1 MKGVRLILQAMA
13 LLPIA
18 FAAGTLHASAQQSE
32 SVASIVEKFIDA
44 EFVPLLRQYDPKL
57 AVGEAACPSAEDF
70 SNGKTVYCTLPVG
83 AVPLQVGLTYS
94 DEKKTYEF
102 VPASFFEMDRL
113 EFLEQASILGDYG
126 VKAEVK
132 CGDPRFRLLAIGT
145 IFTCALSGVPTATT
159 VRFRSEANGQYF
171 VYNPDGMKSPAW
183 LTTALDEHKAGKPTI
198 LDGATV
204 GTWIQHILE
213 AAVLMSGGSQ
223 TPIVVQCPPSLD
235 VTGSNRA
242 ICIVTFR
249 GKDVRRE
256 VFVDPIKGVDTR
268 SLDAVINLH
277 EVGMTIAGQMDE
289 RLKDG
294 GKTPDA
300 VLRCGTGLLV
310 VAPKGTFQCDGTANG
325 RPFRIEVT
333 VTDVKG
339 AFEYKVV
346 DDK

>member
-1 MKGVRLILQAMA
+1 MKGVRLVAQAMA

-18 FAAGTLHASAQQSE
+18 FAGGTLHASAQQSV
-32 SVASIVEKFIDA
+32 SVASIAEKFIDT
-44 EFVPLLRQYDPKL
+44 EFAPVLQRYDRKL
-57 AVGEAACPSAEDF
+57 AIAAATCPSTPDF
-70 SNGKTVYCTLPVG
+70 SNGKTVYCTLPVD

-113 EFLEQASILGDYG
+113 EMLEQASILGDYG
-126 VKAEVK
+126 VKAQVK

-159 VRFRSEANGQYF
+159 VRFRSDANGQYF
-171 VYNPDGMKSPAW
+171 AYNPDGMKSPAW
-183 LTTALDEHKAGKPTI
+183 LTTAIDEHKAGKPTI

-204 GTWIQHILE
+204 GTWIQNFLE
-213 AAVLMSGGSQ
+213 ANMLTSGDSP
-223 TPIVVQCPPSLD
+223 TPIVVRCPQSLD
-235 VTGSNRA
+235 VTGSNHVT
-242 ICIVTFR
+242 CIVTVR
-249 GKDVRRE
+249 DKDVRRE

-268 SLDAVINLH
+268 SLDAVVDLH
-277 EVGMTIAGQMDE
+277 EVGMTIADQMDQ

-310 VAPKGTFQCDGTANG
+310 VAPKGTFRCDGTVNG
-325 RPFRIEVT
+325 RPLRIEVT
-333 VTDVKG
+333 VTDVTG
-339 AFEYKVV
+339 AFEYQAV
-346 DDK
+346 DEK